1 MHDKTLF
8 FFDRKALAAANNTEI
23 TSKLIDMRFNGD
35 DVDGRLFINAQL
47 GAAPSEGVVRF
58 KVLTSYDG
66 SSWVDLLTVNNSGA
80 TLYKGRLPR
89 GIRDDAQHGALQA
102 LRAEREHARE
112 HEERLGEK
120 AGADGPLQAPRHREG
135 LGRALRLGGVLRTQ
149 RLDAAEVAQVELD
162 GEHGERP
169 DGRKRAKAH

>member
-47 GAAPSEGVVRF
+47 GAAPSSGVVRF

-66 SSWVDLLTVNNSGA
+66 STWVDLLAVNNSGA
-80 TLYKGRLPR
+80 TLYKGRLPL
-89 GIRDDAQHGALQA
+89 GIRRYLKAVVKVTTELNAANTVFAEITDAIENGLDMSLVQKSPDTDQA
-102 LRAEREHARE
+102 AAGDAVRASV
-112 HEERLGEK
+112 
-120 AGADGPLQAPRHREG
+120 EG
-135 LGRALRLGGVLRTQ
+135 
-149 RLDAAEVAQVELD
+149 
-162 GEHGERP
+162 
-169 DGRKRAKAH
+169 

>member
-47 GAAPSEGVVRF
+47 GAAPSSGVVRF

-66 SSWVDLLTVNNSGA
+66 STWVDLLAVDNSGA
-80 TLYKGRLPR
+80 TLYKGRLPL
-89 GIRDDAQHGALQA
+89 GIRRYLKAEAKVTTELNAANTVFAEITDAIENGLDMNLVQKSPDLDQA
-102 LRAEREHARE
+102 AAGDAVRASV
-112 HEERLGEK
+112 
-120 AGADGPLQAPRHREG
+120 EG
-135 LGRALRLGGVLRTQ
+135 
-149 RLDAAEVAQVELD
+149 
-162 GEHGERP
+162 
-169 DGRKRAKAH
+169 

>member
-47 GAAPSEGVVRF
+47 GAAPSSGVVRF

-66 SSWVDLLTVNNSGA
+66 STWVDLLAVNNSGA
-80 TLYKGRLPR
+80 TLYKGRLPL
-89 GIRDDAQHGALQA
+89 GIRRYLKAVAKVTTELNAANTVFAEITDAIENGLDMSLVQKSPDTDQA
-102 LRAEREHARE
+102 AAGDAVRASV
-112 HEERLGEK
+112 
-120 AGADGPLQAPRHREG
+120 EG
-135 LGRALRLGGVLRTQ
+135 
-149 RLDAAEVAQVELD
+149 
-162 GEHGERP
+162 
-169 DGRKRAKAH
+169 

>member
-47 GAAPSEGVVRF
+47 GAAPSSGVVRF

-66 SSWVDLLTVNNSGA
+66 STWVDLLAVNNSGA
-80 TLYKGRLPR
+80 TLYKGRLPL
-89 GIRDDAQHGALQA
+89 GIRRYLKAEAKVTTELNAANTVFAEITDAIENGLDMNLVQKSPDTDQA
-102 LRAEREHARE
+102 AVGDAVRASV
-112 HEERLGEK
+112 
-120 AGADGPLQAPRHREG
+120 EG
-135 LGRALRLGGVLRTQ
+135 
-149 RLDAAEVAQVELD
+149 
-162 GEHGERP
+162 
-169 DGRKRAKAH
+169 

>member
-47 GAAPSEGVVRF
+47 GAAPSSGVVRF

-66 SSWVDLLTVNNSGA
+66 STWVDLLAVNNSGA
-80 TLYKGRLPR
+80 TLYKGRLPL
-89 GIRDDAQHGALQA
+89 GIRRYLKAEAKVTTELNAANTVFAEITDAIENGLDMNLVQKSPDTDQA
-102 LRAEREHARE
+102 AAGDAVRASV
-112 HEERLGEK
+112 
-120 AGADGPLQAPRHREG
+120 EG
-135 LGRALRLGGVLRTQ
+135 
-149 RLDAAEVAQVELD
+149 
-162 GEHGERP
+162 
-169 DGRKRAKAH
+169 

>member
-47 GAAPSEGVVRF
+47 GTAPSSGVVRF

-66 SSWVDLLTVNNSGA
+66 STWVDLLAVNNSGA
-80 TLYKGRLPR
+80 TLYKGRLPL
-89 GIRDDAQHGALQA
+89 GIRRYLKAEAKVTTELNAANTVFAEITDAIENGLDMNLVQKSPDTDQA
-102 LRAEREHARE
+102 AAGDAVRASV
-112 HEERLGEK
+112 
-120 AGADGPLQAPRHREG
+120 EG
-135 LGRALRLGGVLRTQ
+135 
-149 RLDAAEVAQVELD
+149 
-162 GEHGERP
+162 
-169 DGRKRAKAH
+169 

>member
-47 GAAPSEGVVRF
+47 GAAPSSGVVRF

-66 SSWVDLLTVNNSGA
+66 STWVDLLAVNNSGA
-80 TLYKGRLPR
+80 TLYKGRLPL
-89 GIRDDAQHGALQA
+89 GIRRYLKAEAKVTTELNAANTVFAEITDAIENGLDMNLVQKSPDLDQA
-102 LRAEREHARE
+102 AAGDAVRASV
-112 HEERLGEK
+112 
-120 AGADGPLQAPRHREG
+120 EG
-135 LGRALRLGGVLRTQ
+135 
-149 RLDAAEVAQVELD
+149 
-162 GEHGERP
+162 
-169 DGRKRAKAH
+169 

>member
-47 GAAPSEGVVRF
+47 GAAPSSGVVRF

-66 SSWVDLLTVNNSGA
+66 SSWVDLLTVNNSGQ

-89 GIRDDAQHGALQA
+89 GVRRYLKAEAKVTTELNAANTVFAEITDAIENGLDMNLVQKSDATDQA
-102 LRAEREHARE
+102 AAGDTVRA
-112 HEERLGEK
+112 
-120 AGADGPLQAPRHREG
+120 
-135 LGRALRLGGVLRTQ
+135 T
-149 RLDAAEVAQVELD
+149 VE
-162 GEHGERP
+162 
-169 DGRKRAKAH
+169 A

>member
-47 GAAPSEGVVRF
+47 GAAPSSGVVRF

-66 SSWVDLLTVNNSGA
+66 STWVDLLAVDNSGA
-80 TLYKGRLPR
+80 TLYKGRLPL
-89 GIRDDAQHGALQA
+89 GIRRYLKAEAKVTTELNAANTVFAEITDAIENGLDMNLVQKSPDTDQA
-102 LRAEREHARE
+102 AAGDAVRASV
-112 HEERLGEK
+112 
-120 AGADGPLQAPRHREG
+120 EG
-135 LGRALRLGGVLRTQ
+135 
-149 RLDAAEVAQVELD
+149 
-162 GEHGERP
+162 
-169 DGRKRAKAH
+169 

>member
-47 GAAPSEGVVRF
+47 GAAPTSGVVRF

-66 SSWVDLLTVNNSGA
+66 STWVDLLTVNNSGQ
-80 TLYKGRLPR
+80 TLYKGPLPR
-89 GIRDDAQHGALQA
+89 GVRRYLK
-102 LRAEREHARE
+102 AEAKVTT
-112 HEERLGEK
+112 G
-120 AGADGPLQAPRHREG
+120 
-135 LGRALRLGGVLRTQ
+135 
-149 RLDAAEVAQVELD
+149 LDAANTVFAEITDAIENGLDMNLVQKSDATDQAAAGDTVRATVE
-162 GEHGERP
+162 
-169 DGRKRAKAH
+169 A